1 MRSYLIVTLIP
12 VLCLSLAACE
22 ETLVSPNPADTDPV
36 MAEGV
41 SKRKPKPSDF
51 PTVVRFEVNILLLGA
66 TRPVTTDP
74 DLLAALLLDERD
86 LLRSDESQ
94 VSLAFFGCPDADRV
108 CNELTLVLSGGGT
121 SDRISVQAEPSVQG
135 CLPTTPP
142 GTPVGGCVYD
152 MDLGDR
158 RNAAS
163 WFQRVL
169 PSFPLNAVDEE
180 IDGTRIFT
188 LYWQGQRRTIRD
200 NDDGTY
206 DKVWDRY
213 PDLDLVGQPDNFVF
227 FFGRS
232 NDKSGGYFGRT
243 YADCTYGDGVN
254 RPCWAEFHGEK
265 GEQAYTVWDT
275 FQFGTQGKGRKARKT
290 FDFEL
295 QTFSTNPTGDP
306 PFPTNPDG
314 SINYLAPV
322 VEEASLATWH
332 TMMMTDPG
340 GMRSIVL
347 DRSSGVNPG
356 DPEKPGINVS
366 TYSVSLS
373 SGQGCYAFRLLGGY
387 VYYDIDDLDYVWDSM
402 NDDEGAKIVVVDTIS
417 DTFTVGG
424 TCPAG

>member
-213 PDLDLVGQPDNFVF
+213 PDLDLVGHPDNFVF

-232 NDKSGGYFGRT
+232 NDTSGGYFGRT
-243 YADCTYGDGVN
+243 YADCTYGDGMY
-254 RPCWAEFHGEK
+254 RPCWAEFHGAGGGSK
-265 GEQAYTVWDT
+265 AYTVWDA
-275 FQFGTQGKGRKARKT
+275 FQIGTSNKGRKAKKT
-290 FDFEL
+290 FRFEL
-295 QTFSTNPTGDP
+295 QTFSTDP
-306 PFPTNPDG
+306 ASFPTNPDG
-314 SINYLAPV
+314 SIDYLDPV
-322 VEEASLATWH
+322 VEGASLATWH
-332 TMMMTDPG
+332 TVMMTDPSG
-340 GMRSIVL
+340 ARSIV
-347 DRSSGVNPG
+347 RYGGSGVNPG

-366 TYSVSLS
+366 TYSVELS
-373 SGQGCYAFRLLGGY
+373 SGEGCYAFRLLDGL
-387 VYYDIDDLDYVWDSM
+387 VFYDIDKLDYVWDSM
-402 NDDEGAKIVVVDTIS
+402 NDTKGAKTVWVDTINN
-417 DTFTVGG
+417 TFTVGG
-424 TCPAG
+424 TGCPG